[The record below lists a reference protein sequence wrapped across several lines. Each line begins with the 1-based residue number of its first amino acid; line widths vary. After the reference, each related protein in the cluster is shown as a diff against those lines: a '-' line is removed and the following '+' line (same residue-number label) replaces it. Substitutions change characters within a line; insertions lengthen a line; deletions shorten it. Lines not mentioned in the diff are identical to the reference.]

1 MIKKLRRLFFKEVF
15 MMISIK
21 NFLRPLILV
30 LAVIFMTISLT
41 GCTSTINTIR
51 TISQTEKARKVF
63 KGAMNAADVIDLKRN
78 VDDLA
83 NKILKHK

>member
-1 MIKKLRRLFFKEVF
+1 